1 MGPKDRNG
9 DRAKRRTSETMPLC
23 DENKNVS
30 AIRVWLNNVATSRL
44 LVNPAVILILETTVN
59 LNCYLFLC

>member
-1 MGPKDRNG
+1 
-9 DRAKRRTSETMPLC
+9 MPLC

-59 LNCYLFLC
+59 LNFYLFLC